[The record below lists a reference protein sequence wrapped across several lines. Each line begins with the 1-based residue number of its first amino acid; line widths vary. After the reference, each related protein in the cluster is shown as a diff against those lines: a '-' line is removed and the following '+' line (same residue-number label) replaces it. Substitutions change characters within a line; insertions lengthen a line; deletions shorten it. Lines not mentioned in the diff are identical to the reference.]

1 MYVNSFFPPDQKEY
15 NGLLDDNGK
24 ASFNIYLYGPAQAI
38 LMVGDEL
45 SYGYILLDPDEKTEW
60 AMYTKTVSML
70 PALRKSAARDS
81 IKVDTSP
88 PTFGGDPILPHRG
101 IVAQAR
107 LSPFPEERGL
117 GRG

>member
-1 MYVNSFFPPDQKEY
+1 MPVTIYVNSFFPPDQKEY

-45 SYGYILLDPDEKTEW
+45 SYGYILLDPGEKTEW

-70 PALRKSAARDS
+70 RALRKSDWMKDS
-81 IKVDTSP
+81 
-88 PTFGGDPILPHRG
+88 FR
-101 IVAQAR
+101 
-107 LSPFPEERGL
+107 
-117 GRG
+117 

>member
-45 SYGYILLDPDEKTEW
+45 SYGYILLDPGEKPGGDVHENGFH
-60 AMYTKTVSML
+60 A
-70 PALRKSAARDS
+70 
-81 IKVDTSP
+81 TSP
-88 PTFGGDPILPHRG
+88 
-101 IVAQAR
+101 AK
-107 LSPFPEERGL
+107 ERRKRQYQ
-117 GRG
+117 GRYFSTHFWR